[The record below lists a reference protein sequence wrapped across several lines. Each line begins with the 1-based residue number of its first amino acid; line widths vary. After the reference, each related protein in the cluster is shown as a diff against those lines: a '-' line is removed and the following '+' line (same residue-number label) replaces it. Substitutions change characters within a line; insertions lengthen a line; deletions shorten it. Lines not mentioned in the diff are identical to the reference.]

1 MLSASAQ
8 FGHISHPLPTDAEAA
23 VMPGYFVKISKQ
35 IWKTSPKWV
44 IWREKKPNE
53 RLVEKLKKAQNQA
66 G

>member
-8 FGHISHPLPTDAEAA
+8 FGHVSHPLPTDAEAA

-44 IWREKKPNE
+44 I
-53 RLVEKLKKAQNQA
+53 
-66 G
+66 